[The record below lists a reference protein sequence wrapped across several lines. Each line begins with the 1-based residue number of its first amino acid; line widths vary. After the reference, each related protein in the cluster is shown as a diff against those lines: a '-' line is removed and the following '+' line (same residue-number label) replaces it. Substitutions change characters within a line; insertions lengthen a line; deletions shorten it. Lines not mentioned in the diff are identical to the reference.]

1 MSSIANLLG
10 PVIPV
15 AIGAGVLILLA
26 AAVVAL
32 RQGKSKSTGF
42 KPSYVRRDAMTET
55 ELKFFRRL
63 VEALPEAVVAPQVAM
78 SALVDVPPEQGQGKQ
93 GFINR
98 AKFSQ
103 QRLDYV
109 VFDRKAGG
117 VVCVI
122 ELDDRTHDGATQK
135 AKDAKRDAILEG
147 VGYAVLRFDA
157 RQMPTAAQLRE
168 HFSE

>member
-1 MSSIANLLG
+1 MSTVTSLLG
-10 PVIPV
+10 PVVPF
-15 AIGAGVLILLA
+15 AIGAGLLVLL
-26 AAVVAL
+26 AAVVAAA
-32 RQGKSKSTGF
+32 RGGKSKVAGF

-63 VEALPEAVVAPQVAM
+63 VEALPETVVAPQVAM

-103 QRLDYV
+103 QRLDFV
-109 VFDRKAGG
+109 VFDREAGS
-117 VVCVI
+117 VVCII
-122 ELDDRTHDGATQK
+122 ELDDRTHDGAAQK

-157 RQMPTAAQLRE
+157 RQMPTVAQLRE
-168 HFSE
+168 HFGE

>member
-1 MSSIANLLG
+1 MSNIASLLG
-10 PVIPV
+10 PIVPF
-15 AIGAGVLILLA
+15 AIGAGLLVLL
-26 AAVVAL
+26 AAVVAAA
-32 RQGKSKSTGF
+32 RGGKAKAAGF

-63 VEALPEAVVAPQVAM
+63 VDALPEAVVAPQVAM
-78 SALVDVPPEQGQGKQ
+78 SALVDVSPGQAQGKQ

-109 VFDRKAGG
+109 VFDRKVGG

-122 ELDDRTHDGATQK
+122 ELDDRTHDGVAQK
-135 AKDAKRDAILEG
+135 AKDAQRDAILEG

-168 HFSE
+168 HFGE